1 MHFNIFFFL
10 LYLIN
15 KVNRHNKKEVIAMF
29 QIVRMIIDIINFFAI
44 FYMIFKEKRSAN
56 SIIAWVLVIYIAPLV
71 GFIAFLLLGRKIN
84 NANMFGIKEIELK
97 LFKDYMRKTQK
108 EGYVE
113 KDNKNYDMINSIERM
128 GYSPYRE
135 KNQVMMYSDGKE
147 FFSVLLDSLRKA
159 EKSINIEFYIFKTDG
174 IGSEIL
180 SVLEE
185 KASKGVEVRL
195 LYDSVGSR
203 TLNRRVLKKL
213 TSLGGKTGEFFPS
226 WLKIINLNMNF
237 RNHRKIVVIDNKV
250 GFVGGF
256 NVGDEYLGKDE
267 KFGYWRDTHVKIE
280 GYAVK
285 DLNSRFLADWRYAT
299 KEEVDIQEVFA
310 ENSIESVGDKGIQ
323 ILSSGPNLSDRF
335 EIKLAYLK
343 MIQKARNYIYIQS
356 PYLIIDNSISDALKL
371 AALSGVDVRIMI
383 PGKGDHPFVY
393 WANLF
398 YAGDL
403 LDFGVKIYHY
413 DRNAFLHAKTL
424 VIDDEICSVG
434 TANMDTRSFELN
446 FEINAY
452 IYSSDIACKQKKQ
465 FEKDI
470 LKSNQLTLE
479 MYKGRNNK
487 TKIKEGLSK
496 LFSSIL

>member
-1 MHFNIFFFL
+1 MSDHSVLTDIAVEVGL
-10 LYLIN
+10 DKSEVEDVL
-15 KVNRHNKKEVIAMF
+15 KSKKFADD
-29 QIVRMIIDIINFFAI
+29 VRKDEMDAYN
-44 FYMIFKEKRSAN
+44 
-56 SIIAWVLVIYIAPLV
+56 
-71 GFIAFLLLGRKIN
+71 LG
-84 NANMFGIKEIELK
+84 
-97 LFKDYMRKTQK
+97 
-108 EGYVE
+108 
-113 KDNKNYDMINSIERM
+113 INSV
-128 GYSPYRE
+128 PYF
-135 KNQVMMYSDGKE
+135 VIDGKYAI
-147 FFSVLLDSLRKA
+147 SGAQPA
-159 EKSINIEFYIFKTDG
+159 ESIKRVIEKT
-174 IGSEIL
+174 
-180 SVLEE
+180 LEE
-185 KASKGVEVRL
+185 KAENGVEVRL
-195 LYDSVGSR
+195 LYDSIGSR

-213 TSLGGKTGEFFPS
+213 ISKGGKIGEFFPS
-226 WLKIINLNMNF
+226 WLKIININMNF

-250 GFVGGF
+250 AFVGGF
-256 NVGDEYLGKDE
+256 NVGDEYLGKDK
-267 KFGYWRDTHVKIE
+267 KFGYWRDTHVKVE
-280 GYAVK
+280 GDAVK
-285 DLNSRFLADWRYAT
+285 DLNLRFLSDWRYAT
-299 KEEVDIQEVFA
+299 KEEINIEKVFSEKSMINA
-310 ENSIESVGDKGIQ
+310 GDKGIQ

-343 MIQKARNYIYIQS
+343 MIQKAKKYIYIQS

-371 AALSGVDVRIMI
+371 ATLSGVDVRIMI

-393 WANLF
+393 WANLS

-470 LKSNQLTLE
+470 LKSNQLTLK